1 MSMAWTIDARKIPV
15 SKLNELGAMQPR
27 VVRLATILGIRPLA
41 GLLGIDSGNLNQMA
55 AGKRNVPEEIG
66 KRLLDL
72 DHVLARALQVFGDAQ
87 VVVDWL
93 EGTEPTFGF
102 GKPIVVLAKRGAGP
116 LLEVL
121 DRIDAGA
128 YA

>member
-1 MSMAWTIDARKIPV
+1 MAWTIDARKIPV
-15 SKLNELGAMQPR
+15 KRLPELGAMHPR
-27 VVRLATILGIRPLA
+27 LLRLAEILGTRPLA
-41 GLLGIDSGNLNQMA
+41 GLLDVDAANLSRMV

-66 KRLLDL
+66 RRILDV

-87 VVVDWL
+87 VVMDWL

-102 GKPIVVLAKRGAGP
+102 GQPIVMLAKHGAGP
-116 LLEVL
+116 LLDVL